1 MGGNHFRFSPMF
13 SRIEHQVVG
22 IFFFRGLCSW
32 RTCQAVRPRGR
43 LAFGLQP
50 KISMLSKRILSKKK
64 FQETGHLREL
74 AVQETLG
81 GDMLREKRSLVKILE
96 LCFQERDRNV

>member
-1 MGGNHFRFSPMF
+1 MGGNHFRFSLHEN
-13 SRIEHQVVG
+13 SRIEHFG
-22 IFFFRGLCSW
+22 GLCSW

-81 GDMLREKRSLVKILE
+81 GDMLRESK
-96 LCFQERDRNV
+96 FERDRNV